1 MAEFTGYKET
11 SNRHLRFKLQSLS
24 RRLDELEEAQNLQKA
39 EDELLDLQDKVIQ
52 AEGNSSMLA
61 DVEAL
66 RKRVLKIEGK
76 DEEIRKA
83 EELWRLM
90 KEKLEEEESLTRELK
105 SEIEHLQRRMAELEK
120 LEVFGRSKNDCTQL
134 CLSLNEEKNLT
145 KKIST
150 ELEMLRVKE
159 ELEASED
166 RLDKTEQSLSELE
179 KLKSLALSFITER
192 KQFNER
198 EKQNEKIIQELT
210 QKLEQN
216 NTNRADQTR
225 NASNLLERSSN
236 NLLDRNDLRIEDDLT
251 SVLPKETRRKGS
263 VDYLKHVEN
272 ETRNK
277 SENQKKNQED
287 NKVKDLTQ
295 EIEKLKTQI
304 KRFES
309 LEDELKKM
317 RENNDL
323 QDSYLSEQNKNKLL
337 SQLEE
342 IKMQIRNEDLE
353 NGEVE
358 NEDTSFFQ
366 GKHDRPKYRG
376 VTADLTA
383 AKHKP
388 REFSPP
394 QRRERAR
401 NRDFSV
407 NNDSYSHS
415 GKQVPSPS
423 LMNRKAGKASGVSAI
438 SDTAVTDTKKLEEKS
453 LVSAFSS
460 GQKEGCSVQ
469 NEGKRSKEQPS
480 VLSRYPPAAQEQKS
494 WKAPSKPVGDTG
506 LRSKAEKPSQVLR
519 GNCQTG
525 ADADEKSSKGESASL
540 AEKLKTSPEVNDCS
554 GDTLL
559 ARGNHTSSNGT
570 ASAYRY
576 HLSSHVSVSDSTG
589 SKAEAAN
596 TLAAS
601 HRQPLEGRAKRAIIS
616 QEKELR
622 DTLLE
627 SGKPSTHKRSHH
639 SRSQEDILQ
648 ILTGLDKNTEQS
660 SASVLDHVNAV
671 KTDSK
676 SMQSN
681 QEKLNSDEE
690 LGRSKKTTTQSDFE
704 TRKKGSKQFSNSR
717 GVFRASL
724 FENDK
729 NTVNDEDSTKCIKPS
744 DASTAGSKSRRSF
757 SPREALRSKAVI
769 KPAIVEKDMK
779 AVMGGTVSE
788 AESEKQKSVFKMV
801 TNKMTSSITIFLLSK
816 APRGSTDIAAKER
829 HVTTSNIRVAPNEPS
844 PVTNNLTTP
853 FEISNKSALK
863 SSETDRI
870 GEAALRSKAETVVS
884 RSSITIK
891 TSELTERNSEPPSET
906 IMKSHGSSDVAS
918 FETKHVTV
926 RSSWRT
932 RQGLHSRDSQ
942 TKVESAASSTTNM
955 CRSSVDLSE
964 MEGNS
969 ARTNSLDH
977 TSARTSATANSWSV
991 PELGSRRTKSNL
1003 SASELLTRR
1012 SYASDPTAAS
1022 AWHRTTL
1029 PDESKDFVPSSRRK
1043 QYGSSEY
1050 LSQVDT
1056 PGKRRPSKQSWQDPE
1071 SSPHTPL
1078 GFQAEGR
1085 CCASRKIHIL
1095 GVEVGAGML
1104 PMSAGQHLGD
1114 ESYCLPLK
1122 ERAAQWSKRQDST
1135 RLMGVTPVCEL
1146 SRGFN

>member
-24 RRLDELEEAQNLQKA
+24 RRLDELEEATKNLQKA

-52 AEGNSSMLA
+52 AEGSNSSMLA
-61 DVEAL
+61 DIEAL

-83 EELWRLM
+83 EELCRLM
-90 KEKLEEEESLTRELK
+90 KEKLEEEESLTRALK
-105 SEIEHLQRRMAELEK
+105 SEIEHLQRRMVELEK
-120 LEVFGRSKNDCTQL
+120 LEEAFGRSKNDCTQL

-150 ELEMLRVKE
+150 ELEILRVKVR

-166 RLDKTEQSLSELE
+166 RLDKTEQSLTGELE

-192 KQFNER
+192 KHFNER

-216 NTNRADQTR
+216 NKLNRADQTR
-225 NASNLLERSSN
+225 NASNLIERSSN
-236 NLLDRNDLRIEDDLT
+236 NLLDRNDLRIEDDL
-251 SVLPKETRRKGS
+251 SSALPSKETRRKGS

-277 SENQKKNQED
+277 SENQKNKNQED

-309 LEDELKKM
+309 LEEELKKM
-317 RENNDL
+317 RAKNNDL

-337 SQLEE
+337 TGQLEE
-342 IKMQIRNEDLE
+342 IKMQIKKQKDME

-358 NEDTSFFQ
+358 NEDTSFSST

-388 REFSPP
+388 RELSPQ

-407 NNDSYSHS
+407 SNDSYSHG

-423 LMNRKAGKASGVSAI
+423 LMNRKAGKASGASALL
-438 SDTAVTDTKKLEEKS
+438 DTAATDTKRLEEKS
-453 LVSAFSS
+453 LVSTFSS
-460 GQKEGCSVQ
+460 GQKEGCVTH

-494 WKAPSKPVGDTG
+494 WKAPSKTVGDTG
-506 LRSKAEKPSQVLR
+506 LRSKAEKPSQVFR

-525 ADADEKSSKGESASL
+525 ADTRQEKSSKGESVASL
-540 AEKLKTSPEVNDCS
+540 AEKLKTSQAEVSDCA

-559 ARGNHTSSNGT
+559 ARDNHTSANGT

-576 HLSSHVSVSDSTG
+576 HLSSYGSASDSAG
-589 SKAEAAN
+589 SKAEAVN
-596 TLAAS
+596 TSAS
-601 HRQPLEGRAKRAIIS
+601 HRQPSEGRAKRAITS
-616 QEKELR
+616 QEKEFT
-622 DTLLE
+622 DTSLE
-627 SGKPSTHKRSHH
+627 SVKPSTLKKHSHR

-648 ILTGLDKNTEQS
+648 ILTGLDKEDTEQS
-660 SASVLDHVNAV
+660 STSATDHVNAGL
-671 KTDSK
+671 KMDSK
-676 SMQSN
+676 TIQSN
-681 QEKLNSDEE
+681 QEKVNSDEE

-704 TRKKGSKQFSNSR
+704 TRKKVSSKQFSNSR
-717 GVFRASL
+717 GIFRASL

-729 NTVNDEDSTKCIKPS
+729 NTVNDEDSTKCIKLS
-744 DASTAGSKSRRSF
+744 DASTGGFKSRRSF

-801 TNKMTSSITIFLLSK
+801 TNKMTSSITIFPSEPT
-816 APRGSTDIAAKER
+816 APRTSADTTAKER

-844 PVTNNLTTP
+844 PITNNLPTP
-853 FEISNKSALK
+853 FEISINKSALK
-863 SSETDRI
+863 LSETDRI
-870 GEAALRSKAETVVS
+870 GEAAPRSKAETVVS
-884 RSSITIK
+884 RSSIMIK

-906 IMKSHGSSDVAS
+906 VSWKSHGSLDAPSS
-918 FETKHVTV
+918 ETKHVTV

-932 RQGLHSRDSQ
+932 RQGLHSLEDSQ
-942 TKVESAASSTTNM
+942 TKVERSAASSTTNM

-969 ARTNSLDH
+969 GKTNSLEQ
-977 TSARTSATANSWSV
+977 TSARTSAMANSWSA

-1003 SASELLTRR
+1003 SASELLTRK
-1012 SYASDPTAAS
+1012 SYASDPAASS

-1056 PGKRRPSKQSWQDPE
+1056 PGKRPATKMELQDPD
-1071 SSPHTPL
+1071 SNTHAPL
-1078 GFQAEGR
+1078 GLQGE
-1085 CCASRKIHIL
+1085 
-1095 GVEVGAGML
+1095 E
-1104 PMSAGQHLGD
+1104 Q
-1114 ESYCLPLK
+1114 
-1122 ERAAQWSKRQDST
+1122 
-1135 RLMGVTPVCEL
+1135 
-1146 SRGFN
+1146 

>member
-24 RRLDELEEAQNLQKA
+24 RRLDELEEATKNLQKA

-52 AEGNSSMLA
+52 AEGSNSSMLA
-61 DVEAL
+61 DIEAL

-83 EELWRLM
+83 EELCRLM

-120 LEVFGRSKNDCTQL
+120 LEEAFGRSKNDCTQL

-150 ELEMLRVKE
+150 ELEILRVKVK

-166 RLDKTEQSLSELE
+166 RLDKTEQSLTGELE

-192 KQFNER
+192 KHFNER

-216 NTNRADQTR
+216 NKLNRADQTR
-225 NASNLLERSSN
+225 KASSLLERSSN
-236 NLLDRNDLRIEDDLT
+236 NLLERNDLRIEDDLT
-251 SVLPKETRRKGS
+251 SALPSKETRRKGS

-277 SENQKKNQED
+277 SENQKNKNQED

-309 LEDELKKM
+309 LEEELKKV
-317 RENNDL
+317 RAKNNDL

-337 SQLEE
+337 TGQLEE
-342 IKMQIRNEDLE
+342 IKMQIKKQKDTE

-358 NEDTSFFQ
+358 NEDTSFSSR

-376 VTADLTA
+376 VMADLAA

-388 REFSPP
+388 RELSPQ

-407 NNDSYSHS
+407 SNDSYSHC

-423 LMNRKAGKASGVSAI
+423 LMHRKAGKTSGASAL
-438 SDTAVTDTKKLEEKS
+438 SDTTVTDTKKLEEKALIS
-453 LVSAFSS
+453 TISS
-460 GQKEGCSVQ
+460 GQKEGCIMQ

-494 WKAPSKPVGDTG
+494 WKAPSKPVGDTS

-519 GNCQTG
+519 GNCQNG
-525 ADADEKSSKGESASL
+525 ADTRDEKSSKGESVVSL
-540 AEKLKTSPEVNDCS
+540 AEKLKTSHAEVSDCV
-554 GDTLL
+554 GDTQLT
-559 ARGNHTSSNGT
+559 RGNHTSSNGT

-576 HLSSHVSVSDSTG
+576 HLSSHVSASDSAG
-589 SKAEAAN
+589 SKVEAVN
-596 TLAAS
+596 TFTAS
-601 HRQPLEGRAKRAIIS
+601 HRQPLEGRARRAIIS
-616 QEKELR
+616 QEKEVT
-622 DTLLE
+622 DASLE
-627 SGKPSTHKRSHH
+627 SMKLSMLTKHSHH
-639 SRSQEDILQ
+639 SRSQEDVLQ
-648 ILTGLDKNTEQS
+648 ILTGLDKEDTEQS
-660 SASVLDHVNAV
+660 SSSVTDHVNMGL

-676 SMQSN
+676 TIQSS

-690 LGRSKKTTTQSDFE
+690 SGRGKKTTTQSDFE
-704 TRKKGSKQFSNSR
+704 TRKKVSPKQFSNSR
-717 GVFRASL
+717 GIFRASL

-729 NTVNDEDSTKCIKPS
+729 NIVNDEDSTKCIKPS
-744 DASTAGSKSRRSF
+744 DASTGGLKSRRSF
-757 SPREALRSKAVI
+757 SPREALRSKAII

-801 TNKMTSSITIFLLSK
+801 TNKMTSSITIFPSE
-816 APRGSTDIAAKER
+816 AAAQRTSADTGAKER
-829 HVTTSNIRVAPNEPS
+829 DVTTSNMRAVSNEPS
-844 PVTNNLTTP
+844 SSITNNLPTP
-853 FEISNKSALK
+853 FEVSINKSALK
-863 SSETDRI
+863 LSEMDRS
-870 GEAALRSKAETVVS
+870 GVAVPRSKADTVVS
-884 RSSITIK
+884 RSSIMLK
-891 TSELTERNSEPPSET
+891 TSELTERNSELPSET
-906 IMKSHGSSDVAS
+906 ISWKSHGSSGAAS
-918 FETKHVTV
+918 SETKHVTV

-932 RQGLHSRDSQ
+932 RQGLHSLEDSQ
-942 TKVESAASSTTNM
+942 TKVEKSAASSTTNL

-964 MEGNS
+964 VEGNT
-969 ARTNSLDH
+969 ARTDSLEQ
-977 TSARTSATANSWSV
+977 TSARTSATANSWSA
-991 PELGSRRTKSNL
+991 PDLGSRRTKSNL

-1012 SYASDPTAAS
+1012 SYASDPTAAA
-1022 AWHRTTL
+1022 AWHQTTP
-1029 PDESKDFVPSSRRK
+1029 PDESKDFVSSSRRK

-1050 LSQVDT
+1050 LLQADI
-1056 PGKRRPSKQSWQDPE
+1056 PGKRPVTKVELQDPE
-1071 SSPHTPL
+1071 SNSPTRPGL
-1078 GFQAEGR
+1078 QAE
-1085 CCASRKIHIL
+1085 
-1095 GVEVGAGML
+1095 E
-1104 PMSAGQHLGD
+1104 Q
-1114 ESYCLPLK
+1114 
-1122 ERAAQWSKRQDST
+1122 
-1135 RLMGVTPVCEL
+1135 
-1146 SRGFN
+1146 

>member
-11 SNRHLRFKLQSLS
+11 SNRHLRFKLQSLG
-24 RRLDELEEAQNLQKA
+24 RRLDELEEATKNLQKA

-52 AEGNSSMLA
+52 AEGSNSSMLA
-61 DVEAL
+61 DIEAL

-83 EELWRLM
+83 EELCRLM
-90 KEKLEEEESLTRELK
+90 KEKLEEEENLTRELK

-120 LEVFGRSKNDCTQL
+120 LEEAFGRSKNDCTQL

-150 ELEMLRVKE
+150 ELEILRVKVK

-166 RLDKTEQSLSELE
+166 RLDKTEQSLTSELE
-179 KLKSLALSFITER
+179 KLKSLALSFVTER
-192 KQFNER
+192 KHFNER

-216 NTNRADQTR
+216 NKINRADQTR

-251 SVLPKETRRKGS
+251 SALPSKETRRKGS

-277 SENQKKNQED
+277 SENQKNKNQED

-309 LEDELKKM
+309 LEEELKKV
-317 RENNDL
+317 RAKNNDL

-337 SQLEE
+337 TGQLEE
-342 IKMQIRNEDLE
+342 IKMQIKKQKDLE

-358 NEDTSFFQ
+358 NEDTSFSSR

-388 REFSPP
+388 RELSPQ

-407 NNDSYSHS
+407 SNDSYSHG
-415 GKQVPSPS
+415 GKQVSSPS
-423 LMNRKAGKASGVSAI
+423 LMNRRAGKTSGASAL
-438 SDTAVTDTKKLEEKS
+438 SDTAVTDTKRLEEKS
-453 LVSAFSS
+453 LVSTLSP
-460 GQKEGCSVQ
+460 GQKEGCITQS
-469 NEGKRSKEQPS
+469 EGKRSKEQPS

-506 LRSKAEKPSQVLR
+506 LRSKAEKLSQVLR
-519 GNCQTG
+519 GNCQNG
-525 ADADEKSSKGESASL
+525 ADAQDEKSSKGESMASL
-540 AEKLKTSPEVNDCS
+540 AEKLKTSQAEVSDCV
-554 GDTLL
+554 GDTQLT
-559 ARGNHTSSNGT
+559 RGNYTSSNGT
-570 ASAYRY
+570 ALAYRY
-576 HLSSHVSVSDSTG
+576 HLSSHMSASDSAA
-589 SKAEAAN
+589 SKAEAVN

-616 QEKELR
+616 QEREVA
-622 DTLLE
+622 DTSLE
-627 SGKPSTHKRSHH
+627 NVKLSMVTKCSHR

-648 ILTGLDKNTEQS
+648 ILTGLDKEDTEQS
-660 SASVLDHVNAV
+660 SSSATDRVNV
-671 KTDSK
+671 GLKIDSK
-676 SMQSN
+676 TMQSN

-690 LGRSKKTTTQSDFE
+690 SGKGKKTTTQSDFE
-704 TRKKGSKQFSNSR
+704 TRKKVSSKQFSNSR
-717 GVFRASL
+717 GVFKASL

-729 NTVNDEDSTKCIKPS
+729 STINDEDSTKCIKPS
-744 DASTAGSKSRRSF
+744 DASTGGLKSRRSF
-757 SPREALRSKAVI
+757 SPREALRSKAII

-801 TNKMTSSITIFLLSK
+801 TNKMTSSITIFPSEPT
-816 APRGSTDIAAKER
+816 APRTSADIAAKER
-829 HVTTSNIRVAPNEPS
+829 HVTTSNIRVASNEPS
-844 PVTNNLTTP
+844 PSKTNNHPTP
-853 FEISNKSALK
+853 LEISINKSAVKL
-863 SSETDRI
+863 SETDRS
-870 GEAALRSKAETVVS
+870 GEAAPRSKAETVVS
-884 RSSITIK
+884 RSSITLK
-891 TSELTERNSEPPSET
+891 TSEVTERNSELPSET
-906 IMKSHGSSDVAS
+906 ISWKSPGFSDAALS
-918 FETKHVTV
+918 ETKHVTV

-932 RQGLHSRDSQ
+932 RQGLHSLEDSQ
-942 TKVESAASSTTNM
+942 TKVEKSATSSTTNL

-964 MEGNS
+964 VEGNS
-969 ARTNSLDH
+969 ARRDSLEQ
-977 TSARTSATANSWSV
+977 TSARTSAMSNFWSA

-1012 SYASDPTAAS
+1012 SYASDPTAAA

-1029 PDESKDFVPSSRRK
+1029 PDESKDFVSSSRRK

-1050 LSQVDT
+1050 LLQADI
-1056 PGKRRPSKQSWQDPE
+1056 PGKRPATKVELQDPE
-1071 SSPHTPL
+1071 SNSPIQPGL
-1078 GFQAEGR
+1078 QE
-1085 CCASRKIHIL
+1085 
-1095 GVEVGAGML
+1095 EE
-1104 PMSAGQHLGD
+1104 Q
-1114 ESYCLPLK
+1114 
-1122 ERAAQWSKRQDST
+1122 
-1135 RLMGVTPVCEL
+1135 
-1146 SRGFN
+1146 

>member
-24 RRLDELEEAQNLQKA
+24 RRLDELEEATKNLQKA

-52 AEGNSSMLA
+52 AEGSNSSMLA
-61 DVEAL
+61 DIEAL

-83 EELWRLM
+83 EELCQLM

-120 LEVFGRSKNDCTQL
+120 LEEAFGRSKNDCTQL

-150 ELEMLRVKE
+150 ELEILRVKVK

-166 RLDKTEQSLSELE
+166 RLDKTEQSLTGELE

-192 KQFNER
+192 KHFNER

-216 NTNRADQTR
+216 NKLNRADQTR

-251 SVLPKETRRKGS
+251 SALPSKETRRKGS

-277 SENQKKNQED
+277 SENQKNKNQED

-309 LEDELKKM
+309 LEEELKKM
-317 RENNDL
+317 RAKNSDL

-337 SQLEE
+337 TGQLEE
-342 IKMQIRNEDLE
+342 IKMQIKKQKDLE

-358 NEDTSFFQ
+358 NEDTSFSSR

-388 REFSPP
+388 RELSPQ

-415 GKQVPSPS
+415 GKHVPSPS
-423 LMNRKAGKASGVSAI
+423 LMNRKAGKASGASAL
-438 SDTAVTDTKKLEEKS
+438 SDTAVTDTKRLEEKS
-453 LVSAFSS
+453 TFSS
-460 GQKEGCSVQ
+460 GQKEGCIMQ

-494 WKAPSKPVGDTG
+494 WKSPSKPVADAG
-506 LRSKAEKPSQVLR
+506 LRSKVEKPSQVLR
-519 GNCQTG
+519 GNSQTS
-525 ADADEKSSKGESASL
+525 ADARDEKSSKGESVASL
-540 AEKLKTSPEVNDCS
+540 AEKLKTSQSEVSDCS
-554 GDTLL
+554 GNVVLT
-559 ARGNHTSSNGT
+559 RGSHASSNGT

-576 HLSSHVSVSDSTG
+576 HLSSHVLASDSTG
-589 SKAEAAN
+589 SKAEAVN
-596 TLAAS
+596 TFTAS
-601 HRQPLEGRAKRAIIS
+601 HKQPLEGRAKRAIIS
-616 QEKELR
+616 QEKEFAN
-622 DTLLE
+622 TSPE
-627 SGKPSTHKRSHH
+627 SMKPSTLTKHSHC

-648 ILTGLDKNTEQS
+648 ILTGLDKEDKEQYS
-660 SASVLDHVNAV
+660 TSTTDHVNAGL

-676 SMQSN
+676 TIQSN
-681 QEKLNSDEE
+681 QEKLNTDEE
-690 LGRSKKTTTQSDFE
+690 WGRSKKTAIQSDFE
-704 TRKKGSKQFSNSR
+704 TRKKVGFKQFSNSR
-717 GVFRASL
+717 GVFRTSL

-729 NTVNDEDSTKCIKPS
+729 TTVNDEDSTKCIKPS
-744 DASTAGSKSRRSF
+744 DAGTGEFKSRRSF

-801 TNKMTSSITIFLLSK
+801 TNKMTSSITIFPSEP
-816 APRGSTDIAAKER
+816 AASRTSADITAKER
-829 HVTTSNIRVAPNEPS
+829 HVATNNTRGAPNEPS
-844 PVTNNLTTP
+844 PVTNNLPTP
-853 FEISNKSALK
+853 FEISVNKSALK
-863 SSETDRI
+863 LSETDKI
-870 GEAALRSKAETVVS
+870 GEAAPRSKAETVVS
-884 RSSITIK
+884 RSSIMIK
-891 TSELTERNSEPPSET
+891 TSEVTERNSEPPSET
-906 IMKSHGSSDVAS
+906 ISWKSHGSSDAAS
-918 FETKHVTV
+918 SETKHVTV

-932 RQGLHSRDSQ
+932 RQGLHFLEDPQ
-942 TKVESAASSTTNM
+942 TKVEKSAASSTTNM

-964 MEGNS
+964 VEGNS
-969 ARTNSLDH
+969 TRTNFLEQ
-977 TSARTSATANSWSV
+977 TSARPSATANSWSA

-1003 SASELLTRR
+1003 SASELLTCR

-1029 PDESKDFVPSSRRK
+1029 PDENKDSVSSSRGK
-1043 QYGSSEY
+1043 QYGSSEH

-1056 PGKRRPSKQSWQDPE
+1056 PGKRPATKMELQDPK
-1071 SSPHTPL
+1071 SNPHSPPGL
-1078 GFQAEGR
+1078 QAE
-1085 CCASRKIHIL
+1085 
-1095 GVEVGAGML
+1095 E
-1104 PMSAGQHLGD
+1104 Q
-1114 ESYCLPLK
+1114 
-1122 ERAAQWSKRQDST
+1122 
-1135 RLMGVTPVCEL
+1135 VCEFKDHPEK
-1146 SRGFN
+1146 SY

>member
-24 RRLDELEEAQNLQKA
+24 RRLDELEEATKNLQKA

-52 AEGNSSMLA
+52 AEGSNSSMLA
-61 DVEAL
+61 DIEAL

-83 EELWRLM
+83 EELCRLM

-120 LEVFGRSKNDCTQL
+120 LEEAFGRSKNDCTQL

-150 ELEMLRVKE
+150 ELEILRVKVK

-166 RLDKTEQSLSELE
+166 RLDKTEQSLTGELE
-179 KLKSLALSFITER
+179 KLKSLAMSFITER
-192 KQFNER
+192 KHFNER

-216 NTNRADQTR
+216 NKLNRADQTR

-251 SVLPKETRRKGS
+251 SALPSKETRRKGS

-277 SENQKKNQED
+277 SENQKNKNQED

-309 LEDELKKM
+309 LEEELKKV
-317 RENNDL
+317 RAKNNDL

-337 SQLEE
+337 TGQLEE
-342 IKMQIRNEDLE
+342 IKMQIKKQKDLE

-358 NEDTSFFQ
+358 NEDTSFTSR

-388 REFSPP
+388 RELSPQ

-407 NNDSYSHS
+407 SNDSYSHG
-415 GKQVPSPS
+415 GKQVPSSS
-423 LMNRKAGKASGVSAI
+423 LMNRKAGKTSGASAL
-438 SDTAVTDTKKLEEKS
+438 SDTAVTDTKRLEEKS
-453 LVSAFSS
+453 LVATISP
-460 GQKEGCSVQ
+460 GQKEGCVMQ

-494 WKAPSKPVGDTG
+494 WKAPSKSVGDTS

-519 GNCQTG
+519 GSCQNG
-525 ADADEKSSKGESASL
+525 ADTRDEKSSKEESMVSL
-540 AEKLKTSPEVNDCS
+540 AEKLKTSQAEVSDCT
-554 GDTLL
+554 GDMQLT
-559 ARGNHTSSNGT
+559 RGNHTSSNGT

-576 HLSSHVSVSDSTG
+576 HLSSHGSASDSAG
-589 SKAEAAN
+589 SKVEAVN
-596 TLAAS
+596 TFAAS

-616 QEKELR
+616 QEKEVT
-622 DTLLE
+622 DTSLE
-627 SGKPSTHKRSHH
+627 SVKFSILTKRSHR

-648 ILTGLDKNTEQS
+648 ILTGFDKEDTEQS
-660 SASVLDHVNAV
+660 SSSATDHVNV
-671 KTDSK
+671 GLKNDSK
-676 SMQSN
+676 TIQSN

-690 LGRSKKTTTQSDFE
+690 SGRGKKTTTQSDFE
-704 TRKKGSKQFSNSR
+704 TRKKVSSKQFSNSR

-724 FENDK
+724 FENEK

-744 DASTAGSKSRRSF
+744 DASTGGLKSRRSF
-757 SPREALRSKAVI
+757 SPREALRSKAII

-801 TNKMTSSITIFLLSK
+801 TNKMTSSITIFPSEPT
-816 APRGSTDIAAKER
+816 APRTTADIAAKER
-829 HVTTSNIRVAPNEPS
+829 HVTSSNIRAASNEPS
-844 PVTNNLTTP
+844 PSITNNVPTP
-853 FEISNKSALK
+853 FEISINKSALK
-863 SSETDRI
+863 LSEMDRS
-870 GEAALRSKAETVVS
+870 GEAVPRSKAETVVS
-884 RSSITIK
+884 RSSIMLK
-891 TSELTERNSEPPSET
+891 TSELTERNSELPSET
-906 IMKSHGSSDVAS
+906 ISWKSHGSSDAAS
-918 FETKHVTV
+918 SETKHAAV

-932 RQGLHSRDSQ
+932 RQGLHSLEDSQ
-942 TKVESAASSTTNM
+942 SEVEKSAASNTTNL

-964 MEGNS
+964 VEGNS
-969 ARTNSLDH
+969 ARTDSLEQA
-977 TSARTSATANSWSV
+977 SARTSATANSWSA

-1012 SYASDPTAAS
+1012 SYASDPTAAA
-1022 AWHRTTL
+1022 AWHRTAL
-1029 PDESKDFVPSSRRK
+1029 PDESKDFVSSSRRK
-1043 QYGSSEY
+1043 QYSSSEY
-1050 LSQVDT
+1050 LLQADI
-1056 PGKRRPSKQSWQDPE
+1056 PGKRPATKVELQDPE
-1071 SSPHTPL
+1071 SNSPAQPGL
-1078 GFQAEGR
+1078 QAEEQGT
-1085 CCASRKIHIL
+1085 SR
-1095 GVEVGAGML
+1095 A
-1104 PMSAGQHLGD
+1104 
-1114 ESYCLPLK
+1114 C
-1122 ERAAQWSKRQDST
+1122 RT
-1135 RLMGVTPVCEL
+1135 
-1146 SRGFN
+1146 SRR

>member
-24 RRLDELEEAQNLQKA
+24 RRLDELEEATKNLQKA

-52 AEGNSSMLA
+52 AEGSNSSMLA
-61 DVEAL
+61 DIEAL

-83 EELWRLM
+83 EELCRLM

-105 SEIEHLQRRMAELEK
+105 SEIEHLQGRMAELEK
-120 LEVFGRSKNDCTQL
+120 LEEAFGRSKNDCTQL

-150 ELEMLRVKE
+150 ELEILRVKVK

-166 RLDKTEQSLSELE
+166 RLDKTEQSLTSELE

-192 KQFNER
+192 KHFNER

-216 NTNRADQTR
+216 NKLNRVDQTR

-251 SVLPKETRRKGS
+251 PALPSKETRRKGS
-263 VDYLKHVEN
+263 MDYLKQVEN

-277 SENQKKNQED
+277 SENQKNKNQED

-309 LEDELKKM
+309 LEEELKKM
-317 RENNDL
+317 RAKNSDL
-323 QDSYLSEQNKNKLL
+323 RDSYLSEQNKNKLL
-337 SQLEE
+337 TGQLEE
-342 IKMQIRNEDLE
+342 IKMQIKKQKDLE

-358 NEDTSFFQ
+358 SEDTSFSSR

-376 VTADLTA
+376 VTADLAA

-388 REFSPP
+388 RELSPQ

-407 NNDSYSHS
+407 TNDSCSHG

-423 LMNRKAGKASGVSAI
+423 LMNRKAGKASGL
-438 SDTAVTDTKKLEEKS
+438 SDTAVIDTKKLEEKPLIS
-453 LVSAFSS
+453 TFSS
-460 GQKEGCSVQ
+460 VQKEGCVLQ

-494 WKAPSKPVGDTG
+494 WKAPSKPVSDTG

-519 GNCQTG
+519 GNCQTS
-525 ADADEKSSKGESASL
+525 ADTRNEKSKGESVAAL
-540 AEKLKTSPEVNDCS
+540 AEKLKTSPAEVSDCS

-559 ARGNHTSSNGT
+559 ARGNHPSSNGT

-576 HLSSHVSVSDSTG
+576 HLSSHVSASDSTG
-589 SKAEAAN
+589 SKAESVN
-596 TLAAS
+596 TFAAS
-601 HRQPLEGRAKRAIIS
+601 HRQPSEERSKTAIIS
-616 QEKELR
+616 REKELA
-622 DTLLE
+622 DASLE
-627 SGKPSTHKRSHH
+627 NAKPSMLTKRSHC

-648 ILTGLDKNTEQS
+648 ILTGFDKEDTEQS
-660 SASVLDHVNAV
+660 SASATDRVNTGL

-676 SMQSN
+676 TIQSN

-690 LGRSKKTTTQSDFE
+690 LGRSRKSTTQSDFE
-704 TRKKGSKQFSNSR
+704 TRKKVSSKQFSNSR
-717 GVFRASL
+717 GVFKASL
-724 FENDK
+724 FEDDK

-744 DASTAGSKSRRSF
+744 DASTGGFKSRRSF
-757 SPREALRSKAVI
+757 SPREALRSKAII

-801 TNKMTSSITIFLLSK
+801 TNKMTSSITIFPSEPT
-816 APRGSTDIAAKER
+816 APRTSADIAKER

-844 PVTNNLTTP
+844 PITNNLPTP
-853 FEISNKSALK
+853 FEMPVNKSALK
-863 SSETDRI
+863 LSETERI
-870 GEAALRSKAETVVS
+870 GEAAPRSKAETVVS
-884 RSSITIK
+884 RSSIMIK
-891 TSELTERNSEPPSET
+891 NSELMERNSEPPLESVSW
-906 IMKSHGSSDVAS
+906 KSQGSSDAALA
-918 FETKHVTV
+918 ETKHVTV

-932 RQGLHSRDSQ
+932 RQGLHSLEDSQ
-942 TKVESAASSTTNM
+942 TKVEKSAASSTTNM

-969 ARTNSLDH
+969 ARTNEQ
-977 TSARTSATANSWSV
+977 TSARTSVTANSWSV

-1022 AWHRTTL
+1022 AWHQNTL
-1029 PDESKDFVPSSRRK
+1029 PDENKDYVPSSRRK

-1056 PGKRRPSKQSWQDPE
+1056 PGKRPATKMELQDPE
-1071 SSPHTPL
+1071 SHPRTPPGL
-1078 GFQAEGR
+1078 Q
-1085 CCASRKIHIL
+1085 
-1095 GVEVGAGML
+1095 VEE
-1104 PMSAGQHLGD
+1104 Q
-1114 ESYCLPLK
+1114 
-1122 ERAAQWSKRQDST
+1122 
-1135 RLMGVTPVCEL
+1135 
-1146 SRGFN
+1146 

>member
-24 RRLDELEEAQNLQKA
+24 RRLDELEEAAKNLQKA

-52 AEGNSSMLA
+52 AEGSNSSMLA
-61 DVEAL
+61 DIEAL

-83 EELWRLM
+83 EELCRLM

-120 LEVFGRSKNDCTQL
+120 LEEAFGRSKNDCTQL

-150 ELEMLRVKE
+150 ELEILRVKVK

-166 RLDKTEQSLSELE
+166 RLDKTEQSLTGELE
-179 KLKSLALSFITER
+179 KLKSLALSFINER
-192 KQFNER
+192 KHFNER

-216 NTNRADQTR
+216 NKLNRADQTR

-251 SVLPKETRRKGS
+251 SALPSKETRRKGS

-277 SENQKKNQED
+277 SENQKNKNQED

-295 EIEKLKTQI
+295 EIDKLKAQI

-309 LEDELKKM
+309 LEEELKKM
-317 RENNDL
+317 RAKNNDL

-337 SQLEE
+337 TGQLEE
-342 IKMQIRNEDLE
+342 IKMQIKKQKDLE

-358 NEDTSFFQ
+358 NEDTSFSGR

-376 VTADLTA
+376 VAADLAA

-388 REFSPP
+388 RELSPQ

-407 NNDSYSHS
+407 SNDSYSHG

-423 LMNRKAGKASGVSAI
+423 LMNRKAGKASGASAL
-438 SDTAVTDTKKLEEKS
+438 SDTAVTDTKRLEEKS
-453 LVSAFSS
+453 TFSS
-460 GQKEGCSVQ
+460 GQKEGCITQ

-494 WKAPSKPVGDTG
+494 WKSPSKPVADTG
-506 LRSKAEKPSQVLR
+506 PRAKAEKPSQVLR
-519 GNCQTG
+519 GNSQAG
-525 ADADEKSSKGESASL
+525 ADARDEKSSKGESAASL
-540 AEKLKTSPEVNDCS
+540 AEKMKTSQAEVSDSS

-559 ARGNHTSSNGT
+559 ARGSHASSNSTG
-570 ASAYRY
+570 SAYRY
-576 HLSSHVSVSDSTG
+576 HLSSHVSVLDSAG
-589 SKAEAAN
+589 SKAEAVN
-596 TLAAS
+596 TSAAS
-601 HRQPLEGRAKRAIIS
+601 HKQPLEGRAKRAIIS
-616 QEKELR
+616 QEKEFAS
-622 DTLLE
+622 TSLE
-627 SGKPSTHKRSHH
+627 SAKLSTLAKRSHR

-648 ILTGLDKNTEQS
+648 ILTGLDKEDVEQS
-660 SASVLDHVNAV
+660 STSAMDHVNAGL

-676 SMQSN
+676 TIQSN
-681 QEKLNSDEE
+681 LEKVNSDEE
-690 LGRSKKTTTQSDFE
+690 LGRSKKAIIHSDSE

-729 NTVNDEDSTKCIKPS
+729 NTVNDEDSSKCIKLS
-744 DASTAGSKSRRSF
+744 DASVGEFKSRRSF

-769 KPAIVEKDMK
+769 KPAIVEKDTK

-801 TNKMTSSITIFLLSK
+801 TNKMTSSITIFPSEPT
-816 APRGSTDIAAKER
+816 APRTSADVAARER

-844 PVTNNLTTP
+844 PIASNVPTP
-853 FEISNKSALK
+853 FEISINKSALK
-863 SSETDRI
+863 LSEMDRT

-884 RSSITIK
+884 RSSIVIK

-906 IMKSHGSSDVAS
+906 ISWKSHGSSDAAS
-918 FETKHVTV
+918 SETKHVTV

-932 RQGLHSRDSQ
+932 RQGLHSLEDSQ
-942 TKVESAASSTTNM
+942 TKVEKSASSSTTNA

-964 MEGNS
+964 MEANS
-969 ARTNSLDH
+969 TKPNSLEQ
-977 TSARTSATANSWSV
+977 TSARTSVTANSWSA

-1012 SYASDPTAAS
+1012 SCASDPTAAS

-1056 PGKRRPSKQSWQDPE
+1056 AGKRPATKMELQDPE
-1071 SSPHTPL
+1071 SNTHAPL
-1078 GFQAEGR
+1078 GLQAE
-1085 CCASRKIHIL
+1085 
-1095 GVEVGAGML
+1095 E
-1104 PMSAGQHLGD
+1104 Q
-1114 ESYCLPLK
+1114 
-1122 ERAAQWSKRQDST
+1122 
-1135 RLMGVTPVCEL
+1135 VCEFKDHPEK
-1146 SRGFN
+1146 GV

>member
-24 RRLDELEEAQNLQKA
+24 RRLDELEEATKNLQKA

-52 AEGNSSMLA
+52 TEGSNSSMLA

-83 EELWRLM
+83 EELCRLM

-120 LEVFGRSKNDCTQL
+120 LEEAFGRSKNDCTQL

-150 ELEMLRVKE
+150 ELEILRVKVK

-166 RLDKTEQSLSELE
+166 RLDKTEQSLTGELE

-192 KQFNER
+192 KHFNER

-216 NTNRADQTR
+216 NKLNRADQTR

-251 SVLPKETRRKGS
+251 SALPSKESRRKGS

-277 SENQKKNQED
+277 SENQKNKNQED

-309 LEDELKKM
+309 LEEELKKM
-317 RENNDL
+317 RAKNNDL

-337 SQLEE
+337 TGQLEE
-342 IKMQIRNEDLE
+342 IKMQIKKQKDME

-358 NEDTSFFQ
+358 NEDTSFSSR

-376 VTADLTA
+376 VMADLTA
-383 AKHKP
+383 AKHKS
-388 REFSPP
+388 RELSPQ
-394 QRRERAR
+394 QRRERGR

-407 NNDSYSHS
+407 SNDSYSHG

-423 LMNRKAGKASGVSAI
+423 LMNRKAGKASGASAL
-438 SDTAVTDTKKLEEKS
+438 SDTAVTDTKRLEEKS
-453 LVSAFSS
+453 LVSTFSS
-460 GQKEGCSVQ
+460 GQKEGCITQ

-506 LRSKAEKPSQVLR
+506 PRSKAEKPSQVLR

-525 ADADEKSSKGESASL
+525 ADARDEKSSKGESVASL
-540 AEKLKTSPEVNDCS
+540 AEKLKTSQAEV
-554 GDTLL
+554 T
-559 ARGNHTSSNGT
+559 
-570 ASAYRY
+570 YRC
-576 HLSSHVSVSDSTG
+576 HLSSHVSALDSTG
-589 SKAEAAN
+589 SKAEAVN
-596 TLAAS
+596 TFAAS
-601 HRQPLEGRAKRAIIS
+601 HRQPSEGRAKRAIIS
-616 QEKELR
+616 QEKEFT
-622 DTLLE
+622 DTSLE
-627 SGKPSTHKRSHH
+627 SAKPSTLTKRSHR

-648 ILTGLDKNTEQS
+648 VLTGLDKEDTEQS
-660 SASVLDHVNAV
+660 STSAMDHVNAGL
-671 KTDSK
+671 KMDSK
-676 SMQSN
+676 TIRSN

-690 LGRSKKTTTQSDFE
+690 SGRSKKPITQSDFE
-704 TRKKGSKQFSNSR
+704 TRKKVSSKQFSSSR

-744 DASTAGSKSRRSF
+744 DASTGGFKSRRSF

-801 TNKMTSSITIFLLSK
+801 TNKMTSSITIFPSE
-816 APRGSTDIAAKER
+816 PTTSRTSGDTAAKER
-829 HVTTSNIRVAPNEPS
+829 HVTTSNIIVAPNEPS
-844 PVTNNLTTP
+844 PITNNLPTP
-853 FEISNKSALK
+853 FEISINKSALK
-863 SSETDRI
+863 LSETDRI
-870 GEAALRSKAETVVS
+870 GEAAPRSKAETVVS
-884 RSSITIK
+884 RSSFMIK
-891 TSELTERNSEPPSET
+891 TSELTERNNCEPPSET
-906 IMKSHGSSDVAS
+906 ICWKSHGSSDAAS
-918 FETKHVTV
+918 SETKHVTV

-932 RQGLHSRDSQ
+932 RQGLHSLEDSQ
-942 TKVESAASSTTNM
+942 TKVEKSAASITTNM

-969 ARTNSLDH
+969 TRTNSLEQ
-977 TSARTSATANSWSV
+977 TSARTSATANSWSA

-1022 AWHRTTL
+1022 AW
-1029 PDESKDFVPSSRRK
+1029 
-1043 QYGSSEY
+1043 
-1050 LSQVDT
+1050 
-1056 PGKRRPSKQSWQDPE
+1056 
-1071 SSPHTPL
+1071 
-1078 GFQAEGR
+1078 
-1085 CCASRKIHIL
+1085 
-1095 GVEVGAGML
+1095 
-1104 PMSAGQHLGD
+1104 
-1114 ESYCLPLK
+1114 
-1122 ERAAQWSKRQDST
+1122 
-1135 RLMGVTPVCEL
+1135 
-1146 SRGFN
+1146 

>member
-24 RRLDELEEAQNLQKA
+24 RRLDELEEATKNLQKA

-52 AEGNSSMLA
+52 AEGSNSSMLA
-61 DVEAL
+61 DIEAL

-83 EELWRLM
+83 EELCRLM

-120 LEVFGRSKNDCTQL
+120 LEEAFGRSKNDCTQL

-150 ELEMLRVKE
+150 ELEILRVKVK

-166 RLDKTEQSLSELE
+166 RLDKSEQSLTGELE

-192 KQFNER
+192 KHFNER

-216 NTNRADQTR
+216 NKLNRVDQTR

-251 SVLPKETRRKGS
+251 PALPSKETRRKGS
-263 VDYLKHVEN
+263 VDYLKQVEN

-277 SENQKKNQED
+277 SENQKNKNQED

-309 LEDELKKM
+309 LEEELKKM
-317 RENNDL
+317 RAKNSDL
-323 QDSYLSEQNKNKLL
+323 RDSYLSEQNKNKLL
-337 SQLEE
+337 TGQLEE
-342 IKMQIRNEDLE
+342 IKMQIKKQKDLE

-358 NEDTSFFQ
+358 NEDTSFSSR

-376 VTADLTA
+376 VTADLAA

-388 REFSPP
+388 REVSPQ

-407 NNDSYSHS
+407 TNDSCSHG

-423 LMNRKAGKASGVSAI
+423 LMNRKAGKASGASAL
-438 SDTAVTDTKKLEEKS
+438 SDTAVIDTKRLEEKP
-453 LVSAFSS
+453 LMPTFFS
-460 GQKEGCSVQ
+460 
-469 NEGKRSKEQPS
+469 RSKEQPS

-494 WKAPSKPVGDTG
+494 WKAPSKPVSDTG

-519 GNCQTG
+519 GNCQTS
-525 ADADEKSSKGESASL
+525 ADTRDEKSKGESVAAL
-540 AEKLKTSPEVNDCS
+540 AEKLTTSPADV
-554 GDTLL
+554 T
-559 ARGNHTSSNGT
+559 
-570 ASAYRY
+570 SAYRY
-576 HLSSHVSVSDSTG
+576 HLSSHVSASDSTG
-589 SKAEAAN
+589 SKAESVN
-596 TLAAS
+596 TFAAS
-601 HRQPLEGRAKRAIIS
+601 HRQPSEERAKTAIIS
-616 QEKELR
+616 QEKELA
-622 DTLLE
+622 DAPLE
-627 SGKPSTHKRSHH
+627 NAKPSTLTKRSHR

-648 ILTGLDKNTEQS
+648 ILTGLDKEDTEQS
-660 SASVLDHVNAV
+660 STSATDHLKTGL

-676 SMQSN
+676 TIQSN

-690 LGRSKKTTTQSDFE
+690 LGRSRKSTTQSDFE
-704 TRKKGSKQFSNSR
+704 TRKKVSSKQFSNSR
-717 GVFRASL
+717 GVFKASL

-744 DASTAGSKSRRSF
+744 DASTGGFKSRRSF
-757 SPREALRSKAVI
+757 SPREALRSKAII

-801 TNKMTSSITIFLLSK
+801 TNKMTSSITIFPSEPT
-816 APRGSTDIAAKER
+816 APRTCADIAKER

-844 PVTNNLTTP
+844 PITNNLPTP
-853 FEISNKSALK
+853 FEIPINKSALK
-863 SSETDRI
+863 LSEADRI
-870 GEAALRSKAETVVS
+870 GEAVPRSKAETVVS
-884 RSSITIK
+884 RSSIMIK
-891 TSELTERNSEPPSET
+891 NSELTERNSEPPSET
-906 IMKSHGSSDVAS
+906 VSWKSHGSSDAALP
-918 FETKHVTV
+918 ETKHVTV

-932 RQGLHSRDSQ
+932 RQGLHSLEDSQ
-942 TKVESAASSTTNM
+942 TKVEKSAASSTTNL
-955 CRSSVDLSE
+955 CRSPADLSE

-969 ARTNSLDH
+969 ARTNEQ

-1022 AWHRTTL
+1022 AW
-1029 PDESKDFVPSSRRK
+1029 
-1043 QYGSSEY
+1043 
-1050 LSQVDT
+1050 
-1056 PGKRRPSKQSWQDPE
+1056 
-1071 SSPHTPL
+1071 
-1078 GFQAEGR
+1078 
-1085 CCASRKIHIL
+1085 
-1095 GVEVGAGML
+1095 
-1104 PMSAGQHLGD
+1104 
-1114 ESYCLPLK
+1114 
-1122 ERAAQWSKRQDST
+1122 
-1135 RLMGVTPVCEL
+1135 
-1146 SRGFN
+1146 

>member
-24 RRLDELEEAQNLQKA
+24 RRLDELEEATKNLQKA

-52 AEGNSSMLA
+52 TEGSNSSMLA

-83 EELWRLM
+83 EELCRLM

-120 LEVFGRSKNDCTQL
+120 LEEAFGRSKNDCTQL

-150 ELEMLRVKE
+150 ELEILRVKVK

-166 RLDKTEQSLSELE
+166 RLDKTEQSLTGELE

-192 KQFNER
+192 KHFNER

-216 NTNRADQTR
+216 NKLNRADQTR

-251 SVLPKETRRKGS
+251 SALPSKESRRKGS

-277 SENQKKNQED
+277 SENQKNKNQED

-309 LEDELKKM
+309 LEEELKKM
-317 RENNDL
+317 RAKNNDL

-337 SQLEE
+337 TGQLEE
-342 IKMQIRNEDLE
+342 IKMQIKKQKDME

-358 NEDTSFFQ
+358 NEDTSFSSR

-383 AKHKP
+383 AKHKS
-388 REFSPP
+388 RELSPQ
-394 QRRERAR
+394 QRRERVR

-407 NNDSYSHS
+407 SNDSYSHG

-423 LMNRKAGKASGVSAI
+423 LMNRKAGKASGASAL
-438 SDTAVTDTKKLEEKS
+438 SDTAVTDTKRLEEKS
-453 LVSAFSS
+453 LVSTFSS
-460 GQKEGCSVQ
+460 GQKEGCITQ

-506 LRSKAEKPSQVLR
+506 PRSKAEKPSQVLR

-525 ADADEKSSKGESASL
+525 ADARDEKSSKGESVASL
-540 AEKLKTSPEVNDCS
+540 AEKLKTSQAEVSDCS
-554 GDTLL
+554 GDVLL

-576 HLSSHVSVSDSTG
+576 HLSSHVLASDSTG
-589 SKAEAAN
+589 SKAEAVN
-596 TLAAS
+596 TFAAS

-616 QEKELR
+616 QEKEFT
-622 DTLLE
+622 DTSLE
-627 SGKPSTHKRSHH
+627 SAKPSTLTKRSHR

-648 ILTGLDKNTEQS
+648 VLTGLDKEDTEQS
-660 SASVLDHVNAV
+660 STSGMDHVNAGL
-671 KTDSK
+671 KMDSK
-676 SMQSN
+676 TIQSN

-690 LGRSKKTTTQSDFE
+690 SGRSKKPITQSDFE
-704 TRKKGSKQFSNSR
+704 TRKKVSSKQFSSSR

-724 FENDK
+724 FENDR
-729 NTVNDEDSTKCIKPS
+729 NTVNDEDSSKCIKPS
-744 DASTAGSKSRRSF
+744 DASTGGFKSRRSF

-801 TNKMTSSITIFLLSK
+801 TNKMTSSITIFPSEPT
-816 APRGSTDIAAKER
+816 ASRTSADTAAKER
-829 HVTTSNIRVAPNEPS
+829 HVTTSNIIVAPNEPS
-844 PVTNNLTTP
+844 PITNSLPTP
-853 FEISNKSALK
+853 FEISINKSALK
-863 SSETDRI
+863 LSETDRI
-870 GEAALRSKAETVVS
+870 GEAAPRSKAETVVS
-884 RSSITIK
+884 RSSFMIK

-906 IMKSHGSSDVAS
+906 ICWKSHGSSDAAS
-918 FETKHVTV
+918 SETKHVTV

-932 RQGLHSRDSQ
+932 RQGLHSLEDSQ
-942 TKVESAASSTTNM
+942 TKVEKSAASITTNM
-955 CRSSVDLSE
+955 CRSSGDLSE

-969 ARTNSLDH
+969 ARTNSLEQ
-977 TSARTSATANSWSV
+977 TSARTSATANSWSA

-1029 PDESKDFVPSSRRK
+1029 PDESKDFAPSSRRK

-1056 PGKRRPSKQSWQDPE
+1056 PGKRPATKMDLQDPE
-1071 SSPHTPL
+1071 SNPHAPL
-1078 GFQAEGR
+1078 GLQ
-1085 CCASRKIHIL
+1085 
-1095 GVEVGAGML
+1095 VEE
-1104 PMSAGQHLGD
+1104 Q
-1114 ESYCLPLK
+1114 
-1122 ERAAQWSKRQDST
+1122 
-1135 RLMGVTPVCEL
+1135 VCEFKGHPEK
-1146 SRGFN
+1146 RVTRQEANI